1 MKNSLI
7 AIVVTTIYF
16 GLLPVSNIF
25 AKDANPTG
33 VWNFSLTDSAVSGMC
48 PMGTNGSGSIT
59 IMDEGGGAY
68 SLKYLQGMVCN
79 PADVCV
85 LPGSCDGAECVFST
99 TVTVDN
105 EGGQV
110 TNTAKFTFEA
120 NHALGS
126 GSSVYKHPKM
136 TCSWTYLLML
146 TK

>member
-1 MKNSLI
+1 
-7 AIVVTTIYF
+7 
-16 GLLPVSNIF
+16 
-25 AKDANPTG
+25 
-33 VWNFSLTDSAVSGMC
+33 MC
-48 PMGTNGSGSIT
+48 PMGGNGSGSIT
-59 IMDEGGGAY
+59 IMDEGGGSY
-68 SLKYLQGMVCN
+68 SLKYMKGMVCN

-85 LPGSCDGAECVFST
+85 LPGSCDGTECIFST